1 MHFRFKYSLLQAL
14 LVYVII
20 PLIAAL
26 GVAGYVS
33 LTTLEKQVEKKMQ
46 DELQLVARALELPVS
61 RALKR
66 DREGSVNSALES
78 AFRIN
83 RVYGA
88 SVYDAEGNKVASVG
102 AQKQKNEAK
111 GDKQLA
117 AIAEQGDRQ
126 DEYSE
131 VGGEE
136 AYSYFLPLT
145 DSGGRITGLLQLSR
159 KKADFQEYIHGL
171 RKESIIILAAGA
183 LVMTILVLFGHR
195 RALGRHLENLG
206 RSMRRV
212 EQGDR
217 RHRLYMQGPREIIAV
232 ASAFNNMLDSM
243 DRAQEELEQQRLN
256 RARLEDELRKAEKM
270 AAIGRL
276 AAGVAHELGSPLSV
290 VDGHAQRAFRLPDL
304 SDQAA
309 RAFKH
314 IREQVGRME
323 LIVRQL
329 LDFSRQNVSNKRC
342 VDPGQIS
349 LSAIQTLSR
358 QRSDWADRIQYAGSE
373 RECKIMGDPLRL
385 EQLLTNLLKNA
396 LQASPDGLVRL
407 EWNCDERECLLIVQD
422 DGPGIDDQMRD
433 RVCDPFFTTKPP
445 GEGTGLGLAVVHGI
459 VEEHFGEMHI
469 RSSPW
474 GGAEFEIRLPVH
486 APEDEQSAPVPE
498 QEKSVDKRKI

>member
-1 MHFRFKYSLLQAL
+1 MYFRIKYSLLQAL
-14 LVYVII
+14 LFYVIV

-33 LTTLEKQVEKKMQ
+33 LSTLEKKVEKKMQ
-46 DELQLVARALELPVS
+46 EELQLVARALELPVS
-61 RALKR
+61 RALRR

-78 AFRIN
+78 AFKIN

-88 SVYDAEGNKVASVG
+88 SVYDAGGNRVASVG
-102 AQKQKNEAK
+102 AQKQSYGEN

-117 AIAEQGDRQ
+117 AIAEQGDWR
-126 DEYSE
+126 DEYSK

-145 DSGGRITGLLQLSR
+145 DNGGRITGLLQLSR
-159 KKADFQEYIHGL
+159 KKEDFNQYINEL
-171 RKESIIILAAGA
+171 RKESMIILAVGA
-183 LVMTILVLFGHR
+183 LAMTVLVFFGHR
-195 RALGRHLENLG
+195 RALGCHLKSLG

-217 RHRLYMQGPREIIAV
+217 GHRLYMQGPREIIAV
-232 ASAFNNMLDSM
+232 AAAFNNMLDSM
-243 DRAQEELEQQRLN
+243 DRAQEELVRQRQN
-256 RARLEDELRKAEKM
+256 QARLEDELRKAEKM

-290 VDGHAQRAFRLPDL
+290 VDGYAQRASRLPNL
-304 SDQAA
+304 TGQTM

-314 IREQVGRME
+314 IREQVRRME
-323 LIVRQL
+323 MIVRQL
-329 LDFSRQNVSNKRC
+329 LDFSRQNVFNKRW

-358 QRSDWADRIQYAGSE
+358 QGSCSASEVQYACPE

-385 EQLLTNLLKNA
+385 EQLLINLLKNA
-396 LQASPDGLVRL
+396 LQASPEGLVRL
-407 EWNCDERECLLIVQD
+407 GWDCDGRECSFIVQD

-459 VEEHFGEMHI
+459 VEEHFGQMYI
-469 RSSPW
+469 RCSPW
-474 GGAEFEIRLPVH
+474 GGAEFEIRLPVCSG
-486 APEDEQSAPVPE
+486 DRVT
-498 QEKSVDKRKI
+498 KIDCKIGKVS